1 MLFLAATYTAV
12 ADKILPEL
20 RRSMIS
26 VMADEMSRTDEEIQR
41 LVKSAP
47 DSLSIEEILYAA
59 TLTESLDDK
68 QSVYASAKKVYP
80 SDWRGHNNSGYVL
93 LLQNKAND
101 AKADFEA
108 ALNADA
114 NNKIAS
120 NNLAICHKLS
130 GDVAKAKELYTAA
143 KGAGKEV
150 SYNLGILDI
159 IGGKYSSAVAN
170 MGSEKTFNAALA
182 TLLNGN
188 ANGAIAIL
196 DASEDKEMAMSYYL
210 KAIAGA
216 RAGNKD
222 LTINNLKTAIS
233 KDSSLKQKAN
243 KDAEFLQFAE
253 DEAFKSLL

>member
-1 MLFLAATYTAV
+1 
-12 ADKILPEL
+12 
-20 RRSMIS
+20 
-26 VMADEMSRTDEEIQR
+26 
-41 LVKSAP
+41 
-47 DSLSIEEILYAA
+47 
-59 TLTESLDDK
+59 
-68 QSVYASAKKVYP
+68 
-80 SDWRGHNNSGYVL
+80 
-93 LLQNKAND
+93 
-101 AKADFEA
+101 
-108 ALNADA
+108 
-114 NNKIAS
+114 
-120 NNLAICHKLS
+120 
-130 GDVAKAKELYTAA
+130 
-143 KGAGKEV
+143 
-150 SYNLGILDI
+150 
-159 IGGKYSSAVAN
+159 

-222 LTINNLKTAIS
+222 LTINNLKTALS